1 MVKTLRRLDKRQLA
15 VAVAVLTLAVPQ
27 IKTVGLVGLAVAV
40 QAITALKVFLLALV
54 VQALLVKVTP
64 EATDR
69 IEAVLPS

>member
-1 MVKTLRRLDKRQLA
+1 LDKRQLA